1 MKLKSIILH
10 PFAGIR
16 EKSIEFDDGLNVLL
30 GPNEAG
36 KSTIYNAILKGLLTT
51 TSLTTT
57 KVESQM
63 GRFFPAS
70 GGDVI
75 RVDLELLDKDQSTI
89 RIQKA
94 WKKGNR
100 QGSASLHLADGTEI
114 TDEQKVQQK
123 IEELL
128 PVSAATLRTIL
139 LADQSGLH
147 HTIREMEQEDGVR
160 KELGDILRQNL
171 METGGVSVD
180 RFREL
185 LDNRYEDYFKRWD
198 RDQDYP
204 ERNRGISNPYKT
216 GTGKVLDAYYQKE
229 QLRLDLEE
237 AKRFEDE
244 LDQQNEELSV
254 LINRQKEKK
263 EEFDKLQ
270 PLKKGI
276 SQRQFLKQKLETAK
290 EKRKNLLEISQ
301 QWPVMED
308 RIKQLE
314 PKKKVQQNKIEKL
327 QEEQKKAQKKQ
338 QASQLESRIKKL
350 EQLVEDVEVARKDVN
365 EAKKVEES
373 EVKKLRELQS
383 ELRRLN
389 TQIEAARLTIKIH
402 SKSDGSIEYK
412 EAGKDEETLK
422 AKSGEVIEKTVSGG
436 FTLKTGELN
445 IQVISGEGDLELVIE
460 NYQHKK
466 DELNRALQKLEV
478 ESVQDAESFASLY
491 QQKQQK
497 LQQAEKLYES
507 ELGEDNISDLKE
519 SLKEFGDLKQIR
531 SSEDITDDLVDART
545 ELQSLT
551 KEADEAGEKLE
562 KWKET
567 YESVEDVILELADQS
582 KSIKDISG
590 EIEQLPEL
598 PEGFES
604 ADEFI
609 EKVEALDQDVRD
621 LEAKISNQKIE
632 KANLEKDAPDTSS
645 EELEKMLEEAE
656 TDFDRIHHE
665 AETLAKVRERTFD
678 LLESMDANTY
688 SGLEESFLK
697 WLQQM
702 VGNRFDTIQMNGDLP
717 QTFQTDDGRPLTYEI
732 LSHGTKDIVALAWR
746 FALTQYFLKDQ
757 TGFIVLDDP
766 MVDMDPERRKMA
778 SEAIEEFAGKQQVL
792 VMTCHPEHA
801 KQIGKK
807 NKSAIEFP

>member
-1 MKLKSIILH
+1 MKLKSIKLH

-16 EKSIEFDDGLNVLL
+16 DKSIEFDDGLNVLL

-36 KSTIYNAILKGLLTT
+36 KSTIYNAILNGLLTT

-57 KVESQM
+57 KVESEM

-75 RVDLELLDKDQSTI
+75 RVDLELLDEDQNTI
-89 RIQKA
+89 RIRKA

-100 QGSASLHLADGTEI
+100 KGSASLHLADGTEI
-114 TDEQKVQQK
+114 TDEEIVQQK

-147 HTIREMEQEDGVR
+147 RTIREMEQEDGVR

-185 LDNRYEDYFKRWD
+185 LDNRYEEYFKRWD

-204 ERNRGISNPYKT
+204 EKNRGISNPYKT

-237 AKRFEDE
+237 ARRFEDE
-244 LDQQNEELSV
+244 LDQLNEQLSV

-276 SQRQFLKQKLETAK
+276 SQRQLLEQKLETAQ
-290 EKRKNLLEISQ
+290 EKRKTLLEISQ

-314 PKKKVQQNKIEKL
+314 PKKKVQQEKIEKL
-327 QEEQKKAQKKQ
+327 QEEQKKAQEKQ
-338 QASQLESRIKKL
+338 QANQLESRIKKL
-350 EQLVEDVEVARKDVN
+350 EQLVEDVEAARKEVN
-365 EAKKVEES
+365 EAKKVEEA

-383 ELRRLN
+383 EVRRLN

-402 SKSDGSIEYK
+402 SKSDGSIEYS

-445 IQVISGEGDLELVIE
+445 IQVISGEGDLEQVIE

-466 DELNRALQKLEV
+466 EELNTVLQKFEV

-497 LQQAEKLYES
+497 LQQAEKLYKS

-567 YESVEDVILELADQS
+567 YESVEDVILELADLS
-582 KSIKDISG
+582 KSIKDIKR

-604 ADEFI
+604 ANEFI
-609 EKVEALDQDVRD
+609 EYVEAMDQDIRD
-621 LEAKISNQKIE
+621 LEAKISNYKIE

-656 TDFDRIHHE
+656 ADFERIYHE
-665 AETLAKVRERTFD
+665 AETLAKVRERTLD

-688 SGLEESFLK
+688 SGLEQSFLN
-697 WLQQM
+697 WVQQM

-746 FALTQYFLKDQ
+746 FALTEYFLKDQ
-757 TGFIVLDDP
+757 AGFIVLDDP

-778 SEAIEEFAGKQQVL
+778 SEAIEVFAKKQQVL